1 MTKTAVIVPIHNEEK
16 YVEESLL
23 SVLNQETDYQ
33 FDIFCVFNNS
43 TDNSKS
49 IIESLKLN
57 HTNGNCIKIYEQ
69 NLYKGTTPTRNYGLL
84 QVDDSYTYIAN
95 QDADDVWI
103 DKNKLQKQIK
113 FLELNSDIEVV
124 GGQYVGRTKHGPR
137 DKTFKLEK
145 RPLDHDDCL
154 DAFINGI
161 NPVGNASAVY
171 RRSILY
177 KIGMYEDLLPLTEDM
192 WFWYKAILAG
202 FKISNLDD
210 ELVLY
215 NVSSNPNYSP
225 AYPMFLKEVFGHL
238 VRFKNQKR

>member
-145 RPLDHDDCL
+145 KTIRP
-154 DAFINGI
+154 
-161 NPVGNASAVY
+161 
-171 RRSILY
+171 
-177 KIGMYEDLLPLTEDM
+177 
-192 WFWYKAILAG
+192 
-202 FKISNLDD
+202 
-210 ELVLY
+210 
-215 NVSSNPNYSP
+215 
-225 AYPMFLKEVFGHL
+225 
-238 VRFKNQKR
+238 